1 MKDIFKDKNK
11 RTIFLTL
18 IFSFILILIGTTYA
32 YFSWQSTNN
41 PIVNINVEDLGNVI
55 FKGGN
60 DINITNIGPVLDYND
75 GEITEFY
82 IKKKIDNNLDINI
95 NITPTILP
103 DSLKD
108 ESFKVKLL
116 SSTDN
121 ITYTEIKEDNFK
133 DKETN
138 IKFTLSTTELT
149 NKLTYF
155 KIIFYIDGNMLN
167 SNNMQGQSF
176 EARIDISV
184 DSQCPKNTV
193 TPVYTDTS
201 GANAPVLAE
210 GMIPVVYDEGLG
222 YWIKADINAGW
233 YNYTDKIWANAVMV
247 KTDATEGVECS
258 KSRSYYMNAP
268 AYTPVKE
275 EDILAYYVWIPRYKY
290 KLFNATYASGTSP
303 SLIDV
308 TFENETS
315 TTGNVT
321 CTYASNGAE
330 TCQNKA
336 NGNWY
341 THPAFTMKNASGNK
355 TELKGIWVGKFET
368 TGSTTTPTVK
378 PGVSSLRSITVANMY
393 NTGKLFRST
402 DYITSNGI
410 NQSDSHMMKNIEW
423 GAVAYLK
430 QSNYGLG
437 ITDITINNSSSH
449 ITGRSSGDPSRI
461 DYSSEGTYKYNEPR
475 VIKELV
481 EGSGTQLT
489 VATPSSDNTY
499 TWTNIGTSDSPIWK
513 SANQGV
519 ASSSTTLTYAFT
531 LNGQGVLSFDY
542 SVSSEG
548 ASYDYLYYTIKQ
560 GDNIIDSTGTS
571 TKIGGTSYGTA
582 DASMTYVSKTHIL
595 EVGTYTLE
603 FTYRKDSS
611 TDSGTD
617 SGYVKN
623 VKVLENA
630 EIKTTNLGIEQGGGA
645 ASTNGNITGIYDMSG
660 GAFEYVMGNYNETTG
675 NSGLTVSTVPTQHID
690 IYSGTSVSAS
700 HLGDATG
707 ETAGWYGDSALFISS
722 SSPWF
727 GRGGYHSEKYYAGMF
742 NFGSGAGGDY
752 INPGFRVVLSTTGA

>member
-32 YFSWQSTNN
+32 YFSWQSANN
-41 PIVNINVEDLGNVI
+41 PLVNITVEDIGDVI

-75 GEITEFY
+75 GEITAFY
-82 IKKKIDNNLDINI
+82 IKKKMDNNLDINI

-167 SNNMQGQSF
+167 SNNMKGQSF
-176 EARIDISV
+176 GAKIDISV
-184 DSQCPKNTV
+184 DSQCPKNTA

-201 GANAPVLAE
+201 RANAPVLAE

-290 KLFNATYASGTSP
+290 KLFNVDFTENTSP
-303 SLIDV
+303 QVIDV

-321 CTYASNGAE
+321 CTYDTNGAE
-330 TCQNKA
+330 NCQNKA
-336 NGNWY
+336 NENWY
-341 THPAFTMKNASGNK
+341 THPAFTMINASGNK

-368 TGSTTTPTVK
+368 TGSKTTPTVK
-378 PGVSSLRSITVANMY
+378 PGVSSLKNITVANMY
-393 NTGKLFRST
+393 SIGQLYRTTNYLTT
-402 DYITSNGI
+402 NGI

-437 ITDITINNSSSH
+437 ITDITINSNNSY
-449 ITGRSSGDPSRI
+449 TGG
-461 DYSSEGTYKYNEPR
+461 
-475 VIKELV
+475 
-481 EGSGTQLT
+481 GSGT
-489 VATPSSDNTY
+489 SY
-499 TWTNIGTSDSPIWK
+499 KTNIGQSTS
-513 SANQGV
+513 
-519 ASSSTTLTYAFT
+519 
-531 LNGQGVLSFDY
+531 
-542 SVSSEG
+542 
-548 ASYDYLYYTIKQ
+548 
-560 GDNIIDSTGTS
+560 
-571 TKIGGTSYGTA
+571 
-582 DASMTYVSKTHIL
+582 
-595 EVGTYTLE
+595 
-603 FTYRKDSS
+603 
-611 TDSGTD
+611 
-617 SGYVKN
+617 
-623 VKVLENA
+623 
-630 EIKTTNLGIEQGGGA
+630 
-645 ASTNGNITGIYDMSG
+645 GNITGVYDMSG
-660 GAFEYVMGNYNETTG
+660 GAYEYVMGNYNKTAG
-675 NSGLTVSTVPTQHID
+675 RSGLTVSTVPMQHID

-707 ETAGWYGDSALFISS
+707 ETAGWYSDYAAFVTSS
-722 SSPWF
+722 YPWF
-727 GRGGYHSEKYYAGMF
+727 LRGGYYVNEDNVGVF
-742 NFGSGAGGDY
+742 NFANNTGDAY
-752 INPGFRVVLSTTGA
+752 IYYGFRVVLSTKK

>member
-41 PIVNINVEDLGNVI
+41 PLVNITVEDIGDVI

-60 DINITNIGPVLDYND
+60 EIKATNIGPVLDYND

-82 IKKKIDNNLDINI
+82 IKKKMDNNLDINI

-184 DSQCPKNTV
+184 DSQCPKNTA

-330 TCQNKA
+330 TCQNKV

-341 THPAFTMKNASGNK
+341 THPAFTMINASGNK
-355 TELKGIWVGKFET
+355 TEYKGIWVGKFET

-378 PGVSSLRSITVANMY
+378 PGITSLRNITVANMY
-393 NTGKLFRST
+393 NVSKLIRST
-402 DYITSNGI
+402 NYLTTNGI

-430 QSNYGLG
+430 QSIYGLG
-437 ITDITINNSSSH
+437 ITDIGANSNSS
-449 ITGRSSGDPSRI
+449 
-461 DYSSEGTYKYNEPR
+461 
-475 VIKELV
+475 
-481 EGSGTQLT
+481 
-489 VATPSSDNTY
+489 
-499 TWTNIGTSDSPIWK
+499 
-513 SANQGV
+513 
-519 ASSSTTLTYAFT
+519 
-531 LNGQGVLSFDY
+531 
-542 SVSSEG
+542 
-548 ASYDYLYYTIKQ
+548 YYT
-560 GDNIIDSTGTS
+560 GGGTGTS
-571 TKIGGTSYGTA
+571 YKTNTGQSTS
-582 DASMTYVSKTHIL
+582 
-595 EVGTYTLE
+595 
-603 FTYRKDSS
+603 
-611 TDSGTD
+611 
-617 SGYVKN
+617 
-623 VKVLENA
+623 
-630 EIKTTNLGIEQGGGA
+630 
-645 ASTNGNITGIYDMSG
+645 GNITGVYDMSG
-660 GAFEYVMGNYNETTG
+660 GAEEYVMGNYNKQAG
-675 NSGLTVSTVPTQHID
+675 SSGLTVSGIPAEHID
-690 IYSGTSVSAS
+690 IYSGTSYPAS

-707 ETAGWYGDSALFISS
+707 ETRNWYSDAAYFVDSSN
-722 SSPWF
+722 PWF
-727 GRGGYHSEKYYAGMF
+727 HRGDYYFLGGNEGVF
-742 NFGSGAGGDY
+742 NFYYGSGGAIAGY
-752 INPGFRVVLSTTGA
+752 GFRVVLSITK

>member
-32 YFSWQSTNN
+32 YFSWQSTDN
-41 PIVNINVEDLGNVI
+41 PIVNINVEDLGDVI

-60 DINITNIGPVLDYND
+60 EIKATNIGPVLDYND

-82 IKKKIDNNLDINI
+82 IKKKMDNNLDINI

-155 KIIFYIDGNMLN
+155 KVIFYIDGNMLN

-341 THPAFTMKNASGNK
+341 THPAFTMINASGNK
-355 TELKGIWVGKFET
+355 TELKGIWVGKFEVS
-368 TGSTTTPTVK
+368 GSATAPRVK
-378 PGVSSLRSITVANMY
+378 PGVSSLRNINVANMY
-393 NTGKLFRST
+393 STGLIFRST

-449 ITGRSSGDPSRI
+449 ITGRSSGDPSRT
-461 DYSSEGTYKYNEPR
+461 DYSSEGTYKYNESR
-475 VIKELV
+475 VTKELV

-489 VATPSSDNTY
+489 VATPSSDSTY

-531 LNGQGVLSFDY
+531 LTGQGVLSFDY
-542 SVSSEG
+542 SVSSES
-548 ASYDYLYYTIKQ
+548 ASYDYLYYTLKQ
-560 GDNIIDSTGTS
+560 GDNIIDGTGET

-582 DASMTYVSKTHIL
+582 DASMTYISKLHVL
-595 EVGTYTLE
+595 EPGAYTLE
-603 FTYRKDSS
+603 FIYRKDGSS
-611 TDSGTD
+611 DKGTD

-630 EIKTTNLGIEQGGGA
+630 EIKTTNLGIEQGGGT

-727 GRGGYHSEKYYAGMF
+727 GRGGYHSETDYAGMF